1 MARRFKLVLIA
12 ALAFTIATMLYTSR
26 LRDARAPDQRT
37 IQDFYHK
44 TKGAL
49 TPGSGSGAAAVGGT
63 ADKAAAAKV
72 IDMDNDGDVDE
83 DDARLARE
91 MQSRLKAAEQQAKDN
106 ANAKAPNRPDAPG
119 SVIGV
124 GSSANGQKAAGG
136 AAGAGAGAGA
146 GAPAPGAGGA
156 AAVGGVAAPAAAG
169 AGAGA
174 APGADEAAT
183 ELASILRRAPV
194 VIFSKTYCPFSK
206 RAKGVLLDKYVIE
219 PAPVVVELDTHPL
232 GPQLQAHLAERTGRR
247 TVPNILVD
255 GTSIGGGD
263 DVAALDASKQLLDK
277 VTTLGAKSGVLM
289 KERLG

>member
-1 MARRFKLVLIA
+1 MARRFKLVLLA

-26 LRDARAPDQRT
+26 LRDARTPDQRT

-49 TPGSGSGAAAVGGT
+49 TPGSGGVGGA

-146 GAPAPGAGGA
+146 GAPAQGAGGA
-156 AAVGGVAAPAAAG
+156 PAPAAAG
-169 AGAGA
+169 AAAAPGAAPGAASGA